1 MTEIADHK
9 PTHLSDIGVVVVTYH
24 PEGDFCSRLQKMAAQ
39 GAFMVV
45 VDNASNNEART
56 ELNAVCQQYGW
67 SIVSNSANLGVGAAL
82 NQGVRCIAERGLAWA
97 LLFDQDSEPL
107 ADMSRQMLETLHRH
121 PLAMKVSIIG
131 ISYHDPKTGV
141 RHQVL
146 RPHPRFSFF
155 FQKASVQTID
165 LHSVTMAI
173 TSGSLLRVSDFF
185 ILGPFD
191 EGFFID
197 YIDTDFCL
205 RCRRHGRLI
214 AISAAARMEHSLGSR
229 EVCRRLGMAVYPLN
243 HPALRHYYIA
253 RNRIR
258 MWRRYGW
265 RYPHWWLF
273 DVTFGVMNVVRV
285 LVAER
290 QRRGKLAAMVQ
301 GTWDGLLGRSGAL
314 GKVVRQKTAER

>member
-107 ADMSRQMLETLHRH
+107 PDTSRQMLGTLHRH
-121 PLAMKVSIIG
+121 PQAMQVSIIG
-131 ISYHDPKTGV
+131 TSYHDPKTGV
-141 RHQVL
+141 RHRIL
-146 RPHPRFSFF
+146 RQHPRCPLF
-155 FQKASVQTID
+155 FQKVPVHAND
-165 LHSVTMAI
+165 LPSVTMTI
-173 TSGSLLRVSDFF
+173 TSGSLLHIADFAA
-185 ILGPFD
+185 IGPFD

-205 RCRRHGRLI
+205 RCRRNGRLI
-214 AISAAARMEHSLGSR
+214 AISAEARLEHSLGSR
-229 EVCRRLGMAVYPLN
+229 QISRWLGIKVWPTN
-243 HPALRHYYIA
+243 HSPLRHYYIS
-253 RNRIR
+253 RNRIP
-258 MWRRYGW
+258 MWKRHAFHAF
-265 RYPHWWLF
+265 HWWLF
-273 DVTFGVMNVVRV
+273 DLATCGLWLFRV
-285 LVAER
+285 LTVES
-290 QRRGKLAAMVQ
+290 QKLAKLRAIFA
-301 GTWDGLLGRSGAL
+301 GTWDGIRGKTGPCSSGL
-314 GKVVRQKTAER
+314 RKSLE